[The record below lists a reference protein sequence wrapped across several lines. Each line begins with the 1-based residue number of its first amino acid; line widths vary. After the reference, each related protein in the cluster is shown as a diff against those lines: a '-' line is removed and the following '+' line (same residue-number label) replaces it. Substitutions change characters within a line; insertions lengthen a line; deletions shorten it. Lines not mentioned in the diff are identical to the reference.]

1 MLDIS
6 SYLKQIKD
14 DADKP
19 LFQEAVRCAKENAFR
34 AAYVMIWISCAESL
48 KRRFKEASKR
58 DGNALIIYGEVE
70 RKEKLHKSVDKYL
83 LDQAKSYGMLSDSAF
98 TILFHIYEL
107 RCIYGHPYE
116 SSPTAEQVT
125 HAASVVVTE
134 LLSHPVRLRHG
145 FCESLLTSLL
155 EEKNYL
161 DNQQKAVESFTSE
174 TLPRIDEQVLG
185 WFLLNYMK
193 KLELIADDPSM
204 KIFFWRGVWFCRTTL
219 SIAGVNV
226 FSKDEW
232 HKYAVKYPK
241 TLIQICKRSSLFI
254 AIGKRARSTLVGKT
268 LDMSSTNPTLLL
280 ILEKLSG
287 KGALSDRLATIFTD
301 HLLELADSPSGAKTI
316 RASRLT
322 TKTCY
327 PAVIKA
333 LQSYHYYTQSPIV
346 EFVVTNG
353 ASGVEELEEECQTE
367 LGRNIL
373 QTAQGNEGSARQ
385 FLISEGLHKW
395 PQLFLKG
402 ILLECFTNE
411 NNELR
416 FKTDRLNAVLHAIEQ
431 CDSEDCEKHSDA
443 VVDSLKDATP
453 KNDWFDEDDFDEVE
467 KIVRE
472 YDWADRI
479 VTELSRKKDSLFG
492 NKSDSMVE
500 EDN

>member
-1 MLDIS
+1 
-6 SYLKQIKD
+6 
-14 DADKP
+14 
-19 LFQEAVRCAKENAFR
+19 
-34 AAYVMIWISCAESL
+34 
-48 KRRFKEASKR
+48 
-58 DGNALIIYGEVE
+58 
-70 RKEKLHKSVDKYL
+70 
-83 LDQAKSYGMLSDSAF
+83 
-98 TILFHIYEL
+98 
-107 RCIYGHPYE
+107 
-116 SSPTAEQVT
+116 
-125 HAASVVVTE
+125 
-134 LLSHPVRLRHG
+134 
-145 FCESLLTSLL
+145 
-155 EEKNYL
+155 
-161 DNQQKAVESFTSE
+161 
-174 TLPRIDEQVLG
+174 
-185 WFLLNYMK
+185 
-193 KLELIADDPSM
+193 
-204 KIFFWRGVWFCRTTL
+204 
-219 SIAGVNV
+219 
-226 FSKDEW
+226 
-232 HKYAVKYPK
+232 
-241 TLIQICKRSSLFI
+241 
-254 AIGKRARSTLVGKT
+254 
-268 LDMSSTNPTLLL
+268 MSSTNPTLLL